1 MTLTPDEREAAIRT
15 LASAIDPLAD
25 RALAAEAKRI
35 PWSEREPDLRRF
47 SMMSIGNRW
56 KDATDQAT
64 AALDAVLPLIER
76 AVRED
81 MRSRLAKAHENL
93 GGVQAPAM
101 NGDNLAVSLCSY
113 FDEGDDWPEGDGP
126 DDCGWSPSATN
137 GYEQTIDAI
146 RQHYTRALADE
157 VRG

>member
-1 MTLTPDEREAAIRT
+1 MTLTPDEREAAIEKMARAIYEADKQSWDPEWDRVHSGIHD
-15 LASAIDPLAD
+15 LA
-25 RALAAEAKRI
+25 RKV
-35 PWSEREPDLRRF
+35 
-47 SMMSIGNRW
+47 
-56 KDATDQAT
+56 AT

-76 AVRED
+76 AVRAD
-81 MRSRLAKAHENL
+81 MRSRLAKAHEKL

-126 DDCGWSPSATN
+126 DDCGWSPSAIN

-157 VRG
+157 VRT

>member
-1 MTLTPDEREAAIRT
+1 MTLTPDEREAAIEKMARE
-15 LASAIDPLAD
+15 LYEHDKQSWDPEWDRISADIQAHA
-25 RALAAEAKRI
+25 RKV
-35 PWSEREPDLRRF
+35 
-47 SMMSIGNRW
+47 
-56 KDATDQAT
+56 AT

-76 AVRED
+76 AYRED
-81 MRSRLAKAHENL
+81 LRARLAKAHEKL

-126 DDCGWSPSATN
+126 DDCGWSPSAID
-137 GYEQTIDAI
+137 GYTQTLDAI

-157 VRG
+157 VRT